1 MWSQFFL
8 ENIHF
13 AINFFAA
20 LVFFAI
26 FWLYWDAWRHTPL
39 RRDFFRLIGF
49 LLLAVSFVLE
59 ASQIEAILLPA
70 GLNNSGVIATLLIG
84 ARIMGY
90 FLVLVGMILD
100 PLPTHPNVPTSGFS
114 AGVVASSIPFSFL
127 YFLFPLGAVSVAFMY
142 LRRATLGL
150 ERHMRTA
157 AIGYF
162 LLSISHLF
170 GLAVLFQNS
179 SNSRLNFFVAPFGFF
194 WFIENIFVATGI
206 YVLGCWVWQYLL
218 TRVKTQFFLVFT
230 SVSLVVFIV
239 TVTLFTGLLLANM
252 QTATLNQLASDNK
265 IMNLALDSKKA
276 ELSAYA
282 KTIAENNQLISALKS
297 NDRPVLASI
306 AEKGVINW
314 KINSLLVLD
323 PNGKVLARGENNQNV
338 GDSFSDNG
346 LVKRGLAG
354 QGRRSLTVVNGPVAP
369 MVFVR
374 AVEPVLDGNK
384 ITGVVMASM
393 LIDNAFVDGIKQAT
407 GLETAIYGD
416 NVLSAS
422 TILSTDGKSR
432 WVGIKETNK
441 KITEKVLKQGE
452 LVVMSKRMVNS
463 PYLASFAPLRDAD
476 NVVIGMVFVGK
487 PEISILV
494 AAGQSLSYT
503 FMITALLIVFSL
515 LPAYLLARHFA
526 YQLR

>member
-1 MWSQFFL
+1 MWTQFFL

-26 FWLYWDAWRHTPL
+26 FWLYWDAWRQTPL

-49 LLLAVSFVLE
+49 LLLAVSFVIE
-59 ASQIEAILLPA
+59 ASQIEAVLLPA
-70 GLNNSGVIATLLIG
+70 GLNNSGVITALLMG
-84 ARIMGY
+84 TRILGY
-90 FLVLVGMILD
+90 LLVLIGMILD
-100 PLPTHPNVPTSGFS
+100 PLPKHPDIPTNGLS
-114 AGVVASSIPFSFL
+114 AGIAVSSVPFMFL

-179 SNSRLNFFVAPFGFF
+179 SNSMLNFFVAPFGIF
-194 WFIENIFVATGI
+194 WVIENIFAVAGV
-206 YVLGCWVWQYLL
+206 YMLGCWVWQYLL

-239 TVTLFTGLLLANM
+239 TITLFTGLLLSNM

-282 KTIAENNQLISALKS
+282 KTIAENSQLISALKS
-297 NDRPVLASI
+297 NDGSVLGAI

-314 KINSLLVLD
+314 KISSLLVLD
-323 PNGKVLARGENNQNV
+323 PSGKVVARGENNQKI
-338 GDSFSDNG
+338 GDSLSNNG
-346 LVKRGLAG
+346 LVKRALAG
-354 QGRRSLTVVNGPVAP
+354 QERMSLAVVAGPVAP

-374 AVEPVLDGNK
+374 SAEPVLDGNK
-384 ITGVVMASM
+384 IIGVVMTSM

-416 NVLSAS
+416 NILSAS

-441 KITEKVLKQGE
+441 IITEKVLKQGE

-487 PEISILV
+487 PEISILA